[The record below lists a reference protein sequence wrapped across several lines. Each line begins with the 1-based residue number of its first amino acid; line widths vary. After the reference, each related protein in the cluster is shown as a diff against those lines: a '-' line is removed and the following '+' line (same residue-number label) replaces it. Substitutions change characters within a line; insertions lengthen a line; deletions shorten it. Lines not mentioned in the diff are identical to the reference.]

1 MKQLSKYAG
10 TVGVWEKCTEKER
23 IALIGAGVVTI
34 LSLSHMAMRNGY
46 SFSLGSFSLLP
57 STQLV

>member
-1 MKQLSKYAG
+1 MNQVKQYKEIPAIFNN
-10 TVGVWEKCTEKER
+10 CTERER
-23 IALIGAGVVTI
+23 LALIGAGVVTI

>member
-1 MKQLSKYAG
+1 MNQLRTY
-10 TVGVWEKCTEKER
+10 TGVINVWDKCTEKER